1 MKKLVLILLVAGC
14 ATVPQEADKRCVE
27 GMHEEHRDGQWRP
40 KIGCRG
46 EPLTCYF
53 SKVTDQYEPLRWAAD
68 SCGSD
73 FNFKVKKLYLE

>member
-1 MKKLVLILLVAGC
+1 MRYILILLVAGC

-27 GMHEEHRDGQWRP
+27 GMHEEYREGKWVP
-40 KIGCRG
+40 KIDCRG

-73 FNFKVKKLYLE
+73 FTPKVQKLYLD